1 MNNAVYG
8 KAMANLRNEIDVRI
22 VNNEKNYLKWTS
34 KPNYMSHKI
43 FGNNLV
49 AICTSKVYIKT

>member
-1 MNNAVYG
+1 MNNAVYR
-8 KAMANLRNEIDVRI
+8 KAMVNLRNEIDVRI
-22 VNNEKNYLKWTS
+22 VNNEKKYLKWTS

-43 FGNNLV
+43 FDNNLV